1 MPFPG
6 NLSTGT
12 VTGTF
17 IVTDGTPARGS
28 VRFTAE
34 AAYALDATANVILV
48 SLSRTVRLDEN
59 GSFTVTLAATDDPDL
74 VPADFTYRVR
84 PMIDGLPM
92 PAFSI
97 SVPSDSAQDL
107 ADIAP
112 APGSGGTLPE
122 GPLDPAVADLVP
134 GPSLTHDAL
143 VDLIEE
149 TAPGGGGGGAVDSV
163 NGHTGVVVLVK
174 SDLSLGNVD
183 NTSDV
188 NKPVS
193 TATSTAI
200 SAASTADRT
209 RSNHTGTQSAG
220 TITGL
225 ATVATTGA
233 YSDLSGPPTIPD
245 DTTLVHKTGT
255 ETVAGVKTFS
265 SSPVVPDSSF
275 TIAKTTG
282 LQTAIDGKSAT
293 GHVHPASDVTSGTL
307 AVARIGSGTA
317 AAGKYVDGGTGAWT
331 TLPAGGDVSPYLAG
345 DYPVEAYGFFATS
358 VRPEAT
364 TASANLDV
372 IWSVRLPVLA
382 GQVITR
388 AGTWVHTAGSSMTG
402 LVGFALY
409 DDAGA
414 LVTSTATDTALFAT
428 TGWRF
433 KSFPSPVA
441 AEGSDRYV
449 WLRAQVEAQSGA
461 WPILGFRTG
470 PDLLNGGFAAHRR
483 VFYVGSRVSTW
494 PGTFSPLTD
503 GSEGSGYIPIMGLG

>member
-1 MPFPG
+1 MPFPE

-17 IVTDGTPARGS
+17 IVSDGTPARGS

-59 GSFTVTLAATDDPDL
+59 GSFTVTLAATDDTDL

-92 PAFSI
+92 GAFSI

-143 VDLIEE
+143 VELIEE

-200 SAASTADRT
+200 TAASTADRA

-233 YSDLSGPPTIPD
+233 YADLSGPPTIPD
-245 DTTLVHKTGT
+245 DSTLVHKTGT

-331 TLPAGGDVSPYLAG
+331 TLPASGGGAG
-345 DYPVEAYGFFATS
+345 EAVPITEYGLIAATVHPDS
-358 VRPEAT
+358 CTANGS
-364 TASANLDV
+364 TASGAARIWVPAGNIITGVWKFLHDV
-372 IWSVRLPVLA
+372 
-382 GQVITR
+382 
-388 AGTWVHTAGSSMTG
+388 GSGFDDG
-402 LVGFALY
+402 LNGFALY
-409 DDAGA
+409 SDDGDFIVASADNHAIWASGAHTWSQVPFGSTVPAESAGA
-414 LVTSTATDTALFAT
+414 FYWLGWSIKIENGPKFIYADRLEGLANIGGNRRLVGNLSGTYGSSWPSTIDFQTAGT
-428 TGWRF
+428 TGDWITCF
-433 KSFPSPVA
+433 
-441 AEGSDRYV
+441 
-449 WLRAQVEAQSGA
+449 
-461 WPILGFRTG
+461 
-470 PDLLNGGFAAHRR
+470 
-483 VFYVGSRVSTW
+483 
-494 PGTFSPLTD
+494 
-503 GSEGSGYIPIMGLG
+503 GLY

>member
-1 MPFPG
+1 MPFPE

-92 PAFSI
+92 GAFSI

-112 APGSGGTLPE
+112 VPGTGGTLPE

-193 TATSTAI
+193 TATATAI
-200 SAASTADRT
+200 SAASTADRA

-233 YSDLSGPPTIPD
+233 YADLSGPPTIPD
-245 DTTLVHKTGT
+245 DSTLVHKTGT

-275 TIAKTTG
+275 AIAKTTG
-282 LQTAIDGKSAT
+282 LQTAIDGKAASSHTHA
-293 GHVHPASDVTSGTL
+293 ASDVASGTL
-307 AVARIGSGTA
+307 AVARLGSGTA

-331 TLPAGGDVSPYLAG
+331 DLPPAFYSGV
-345 DYPVEAYGFFATS
+345 YPVSAYGFFTTS
-358 VRPEAT
+358 VLPE
-364 TASANLDV
+364 SAGTMSSLDA
-372 IWSVRLPVLA
+372 WSVRVYVPA

-388 AGTWVHTAGSSMTG
+388 AGVCIGTAGSSIAG
-402 LVGFALY
+402 LAGYAIY
-409 DDAGA
+409 DDAGN
-414 LVTSTATDTALFAT
+414 LVTSTVSDATVFQS
-428 TGWRF
+428 TGYQF
-433 KSFPSPVA
+433 KDFPTPVA
-441 AEGSDRYV
+441 AESSGRFV
-449 WLRAQVEAQSGA
+449 WLRENIESGTRPA
-461 WPILGFRTG
+461 VAFRVG
-470 PDLLNGGFAAHRR
+470 VSGVLDGGLTAHRR
-483 VFYVGSRVSTW
+483 AFYSPQVSSW
-494 PGTFSPLTD
+494 PSTINPLTLGGD
-503 GSEGSGYIPIMGLG
+503 NGGYIPLMGLG